1 MTFEFRSR
9 RGLLLG
15 ALIAVAPRP
24 LSAQQGHEGASEPFT
39 LQAVMSAPF
48 ATELVAAPD
57 GRAVAWLGDEEGKR
71 NVWVAEA
78 PLWRARR
85 LTRYLADDGQE
96 LTDLVWTADSRAVC
110 YTRGGDSGS
119 NWDRTAPVNPT
130 SDPAGTD
137 QAVWVAPLRGGAPR
151 RIGEGHFPVPS
162 PRSDQVVW
170 FLRDT
175 LRIAPL
181 ARPRRPQ
188 ILIKER
194 GATDVP
200 AWSPDAR
207 RIAFTSR
214 RRDHSFIGVY
224 DLRARSVRWIS
235 PGTYRDDL
243 PRWSPDG
250 TRIAFVRRSGQPFA
264 AGPGLAGPRGQG
276 DQAGFTIRIADAATL
291 ESREVYRSPAGP
303 EGALA
308 NEGDWSLMW
317 AQGDRLLFASEQTGW
332 LGLYS
337 VNAAGGEATRLTPT
351 GCEIQDVVLALN
363 GASLLYSSNCGDID
377 RRHVQRVDVAGG
389 APRDVT
395 AGRGIEVNPGF
406 LADGRI
412 AMLKGDAR
420 HPGTPAIADSQSVNT
435 IDGFSPPA
443 EFPADML
450 VEPQQVI
457 VRSADSLEIHCQLF
471 MPSDSVRGRA
481 PAVIFFHG
489 GPSREMLLGWHYM
502 GYYFNSY
509 AFNQYLASRGFIVL
523 SVNYRG
529 GIGYGRAFR
538 AASRRGRLGAAE
550 YQDVMAAVQY
560 LRARPD
566 VDTMRI
572 GLWGGSYG
580 GYLTALGLARNSDLF
595 AAGFDLH
602 GVHDYAEESNITRAS
617 GASDSAIAAARRNSP
632 IGDVEHWRSPVLLVA
647 GDDDRN
653 VHFQQTV
660 DLANRLRRQGVH
672 VEELIFVDDTHHF
685 LKHANW
691 LAAYRAGAGFLAEQ
705 LRR

>member
-1 MTFEFRSR
+1 MTFGLPSR
-9 RGLLLG
+9 RGLLLA
-15 ALIAVAPRP
+15 ALVALAPRALP
-24 LSAQQGHEGASEPFT
+24 AQQGHEGAAESFT

-48 ATELVAAPD
+48 ATELVAAPN

-78 PLWRARR
+78 PAWRARR
-85 LTRYLADDGQE
+85 LTRYLEDDGQE
-96 LTDLVWTADSRAVC
+96 LTGLVWTADSRAVC
-110 YTRGGDSGS
+110 YSRGGDSGS
-119 NWDRTAPVNPT
+119 NWDRTVPVNPT
-130 SDPAGTD
+130 SDPAGTE
-137 QAVWVAPLRGGAPR
+137 QSVWVAPLRGVPR

-162 PRSDQVVW
+162 PRSDQIVW

-181 ARPRRPQ
+181 LRPGRPQ

-194 GATDVP
+194 GSTDVP
-200 AWSPDAR
+200 VWSPDGR

-214 RRDHSFIGVY
+214 RRDHSLIGVY
-224 DLRARSVRWIS
+224 DLRAKTISWVS
-235 PGTYRDDL
+235 PGTFRDDM

-250 TRIAFVRRSGQPFA
+250 TRLAFVRRAGQLIG

-276 DQAGFTIRIADAATL
+276 DQAGFAIRVADLATF
-291 ESREVYRSPAGP
+291 ESREIYRSPAGA
-303 EGALA
+303 ENGLA
-308 NEGDWSLMW
+308 NEGEWSFMW
-317 AQGDRLLFASEQTGW
+317 AQGDRLLFATEGTGW
-332 LGLYS
+332 LGLYAIP
-337 VNAAGGEATRLTPT
+337 AAGGEATRLTPT
-351 GCEIQDVVLALN
+351 GCEIQDVVLARD
-363 GASLLYSSNCGDID
+363 GASLLYASNCGDID

-389 APRDVT
+389 PPRDVT

-406 LADGRI
+406 LEDGKV
-412 AMLKGDAR
+412 ALLKGDAR
-420 HPGTPAIADSQSVNT
+420 HPGTPAIADSQSVNV
-435 IDGFSPPA
+435 IEGFAPPA
-443 EFPADML
+443 EFPADVL

-471 MPSDSVRGRA
+471 LPPDSAAGRM

-489 GPSREMLLGWHYM
+489 GPSREMLLGWHMM

-529 GIGYGRAFR
+529 GVGYGRAFR
-538 AASRRGRLGAAE
+538 TAARRGRFGASE
-550 YQDVMAAVQY
+550 YADVMAAAQY
-560 LRARPD
+560 LRGRVD
-566 VDTMRI
+566 VDTAHV

-580 GYLTALGLARNSDLF
+580 GYLTGLGLARNSDLF

-602 GVHDYAEESNITRAS
+602 GVYDYAEESNLSRAT

-653 VHFQQTV
+653 VHFLQTV
-660 DLANRLRRQGVH
+660 DMANRLRRQGVH

-691 LAAYRAGAGFLAEQ
+691 VAAYRAGAAFLAEQ

>member
-9 RGLLLG
+9 RGLLLA
-15 ALIAVAPRP
+15 ALVAFAPRA
-24 LSAQQGHEGASEPFT
+24 LAAQQGHESAPASFT
-39 LQAVMSAPF
+39 LQAVMSAPY
-48 ATELVAAPD
+48 ANELVSAPN
-57 GRAVAWLGDEEGKR
+57 GRAVAWLGDEAGKR

-85 LTRYLADDGQE
+85 LTSYLADDGQE
-96 LTDLVWTADSRAVC
+96 LSGLVWTADSRAVC
-110 YTRGGDSGS
+110 YSRGGDSGA
-119 NWDRTAPVNPT
+119 NWDRTVPVNPT

-137 QAVWVAPLRGGAPR
+137 QSVWVAPLRGAPPR
-151 RIGEGHFPVPS
+151 RIGPGHFPVPS

-170 FLRDT
+170 FFHDT

-181 ARPRRPQ
+181 ARAGRPQ

-194 GATDVP
+194 GATDEP
-200 AWSPDAR
+200 AWSPDGR

-214 RRDHSFIGVY
+214 RRDHAFIGVY
-224 DLRARSVRWIS
+224 DLSAKTIRWVS
-235 PGTYRDDL
+235 PGTYRDDS
-243 PRWSPDG
+243 PVWSQDG
-250 TRIAFVRRSGQPFA
+250 TRIAFIRRGGQQIA
-264 AGPGLAGPRGQG
+264 GGPGLSGGRGQG
-276 DQAGFTIRIADAATL
+276 DQGGFTIRIADGATL
-291 ESREVYRSPAGP
+291 ESREVYHSPG
-303 EGALA
+303 GAENNLA
-308 NEGDWSLMW
+308 SAAAWNLAW
-317 AQGDRLLFASEQTGW
+317 AQGDRLLFATEQTGW
-332 LGLYS
+332 LGLYA
-337 VNAAGGEATRLTPT
+337 VNASGGEATRLTPT
-351 GCEIQDVVLALN
+351 GCEIQDVVLSGD
-363 GASLLYSSNCGDID
+363 GASVLYSSNCGDID

-389 APRDVT
+389 PPRDVT
-395 AGRGIEVNPGF
+395 TGRGIEVSPGF
-406 LADGRI
+406 LADGKV

-420 HPGTPAIADSQSVNT
+420 HPGTPAIADSQAVT
-435 IDGFSPPA
+435 ALGGFAPPA
-443 EFPADML
+443 DFPADLL
-450 VEPQQVI
+450 VEPQQVLL
-457 VRSADSLEIHCQLF
+457 RSADSLDIHCQLF
-471 MPSDSVRGRA
+471 MPEGSVPGRT

-538 AASRRGRLGAAE
+538 TASRRGRLGASE
-550 YQDVMAAVQY
+550 YQDVTAAVQY
-560 LRARPD
+560 LRGRSD
-566 VDTMRI
+566 VDTTHI

-602 GVHDYAEESNITRAS
+602 GVHDYAEESGITRAS

-685 LKHANW
+685 LKHENW
-691 LAAYRAGAGFLAEQ
+691 VAAYRAGVAFLAEQ
-705 LRR
+705 LRK